1 MSEQGKS
8 GDLQLA
14 SPTIVGRV
22 NVAGRWYEWALV
34 AFALTI
40 RDPETGRQVAAPLQ
54 NLPAAIYE
62 AAKQFHGSLG
72 RILPANGSAV
82 APPPT

>member
-1 MSEQGKS
+1 MSEQGKN
-8 GDLQLA
+8 GDIQLA
-14 SPTIVGRV
+14 SPTIIGRA

-34 AFALTI
+34 GFVLTI
-40 RDPETGRQVAAPLQ
+40 RDPETGRQADAPLQ
-54 NLPAAIYE
+54 NLPLTIYE

-82 APPPT
+82 GPPT